1 VTRLYFV
8 RHGESEANVLKVIS
22 NRGSGHGPVFGH
34 GLTDKGRRQAEEL
47 AENLRGSGAGAGR
60 IFASPLLRAVQT
72 AQVLSNALGVDWEVT
87 EALREFDCGVAEGR
101 SDPEAWEL
109 HRQVMDQW
117 LQGQFAARIEQ
128 GESLLDVQRRFIPF
142 VRALGETEVQ
152 GGAYI
157 LVGHGGLYLSVL
169 PVLLVNL
176 DPGSILHFPN
186 AAFVLAE
193 TQPEGLVCLE
203 WCGRPVFGRAAT
215 ANGAPVS

>member
-22 NRGSGHGPVFGH
+22 NRGSGHGPVLGH
-34 GLTDKGRRQAEEL
+34 GLTERGRRQAEEL
-47 AENLRGSGAGAGR
+47 AENLRGSGADAGR

-87 EALREFDCGVAEGR
+87 DALREFDCGVAEGR

-109 HRQVMDQW
+109 HRQVMEQW
-117 LQGQFAARIEQ
+117 LQGQFAARIEK
-128 GESLLDVQRRFIPF
+128 GESLLDVQRRFVPF
-142 VRALGETEVQ
+142 VRSLGETE
-152 GGAYI
+152 GRSGTYI

-169 PVLLVNL
+169 PFVLVNL
-176 DPGSILHFPN
+176 DPGSVLHFPN

-203 WCGRPVFGRAAT
+203 WCGHRMVGRAASAT
-215 ANGAPVS
+215 GAPVA